1 MSFLV
6 LNRLPIIPDFVDAFS
21 KKVDFFLISLT
32 LIKYVS
38 PFIYFKVKLHSG
50 ITKSKTAYFV
60 LLFRSFALTLQ
71 RIAFATGKRPFAI
84 KLGEHNTGVHTIWK
98 LR

>member
-1 MSFLV
+1 MKFMSFLV
-6 LNRLPIIPDFVDAFS
+6 LNRLTIIPDFVDAFS

-50 ITKSKTAYFV
+50 MKKKTAYFFCHSTH
-60 LLFRSFALTLQ
+60 L
-71 RIAFATGKRPFAI
+71 
-84 KLGEHNTGVHTIWK
+84 H
-98 LR
+98 